1 MKILLADDA
10 TFIRMSL
17 EKILDN
23 TEFDFEYIE
32 AGDGIEAVEKY
43 KICSPDLVIM
53 DISMPNMDGI
63 SLGIFDSAFL
73 LPGRSTPW
81 QFSRALKV
89 AFPPAFSFVMSELL
103 AQSPSH
109 TSEGLLARLPPLPF
123 SKNGYIFSAP

>member
-63 SLGIFDSAFL
+63 EAVKQIKAYDSNAVIIMCSALGSRRKRRTRRL
-73 LPGRSTPW
+73 SPPPSTM
-81 QFSRALKV
+81 QA
-89 AFPPAFSFVMSELL
+89 
-103 AQSPSH
+103 
-109 TSEGLLARLPPLPF
+109 
-123 SKNGYIFSAP
+123 APTL